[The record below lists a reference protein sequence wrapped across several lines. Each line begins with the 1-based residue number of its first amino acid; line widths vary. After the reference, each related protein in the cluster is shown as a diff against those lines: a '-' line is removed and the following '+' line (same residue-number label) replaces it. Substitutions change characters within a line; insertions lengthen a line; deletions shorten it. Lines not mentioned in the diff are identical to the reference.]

1 MNALKYSIRA
11 CMYLI
16 GCLSTDYRRTDA
28 RINQGVLFPAILL
41 ASSGCVGFIVGFIEG
56 QKGLTVEE
64 WIPSWGVSQVRQLQ
78 QID

>member
-1 MNALKYSIRA
+1 
-11 CMYLI
+11 MYLI

-64 WIPSWGVSQVRQLQ
+64 
-78 QID
+78 